1 MVVGSF
7 DFSKGGIY
15 GMRTLI
21 YLIVILNSVI
31 GLYILFREKNPF
43 KGKTYR
49 EIAESRRKKV

>member
-1 MVVGSF
+1 MFVGSF
-7 DFSKGGIY
+7 DFRKGGIY

-49 EIAESRRKKV
+49 EIAEIRRKKV